1 MTEETIAR
9 DFPDLPEKLQPVAL
23 LVELLDTAAALDAS
37 DAQGH
42 RLDPQEEKELAD
54 TRQLATET
62 IRQTLAENRRA
73 NIARCDMYGLLSAD
87 DLRAALT
94 LHRRLQLARGR
105 TSDREI
111 EQGLGN

>member
-9 DFPDLPEKLQPVAL
+9 DFPGLPKKLQPVAL
-23 LVELLDTAAALDAS
+23 LLELLDTAAALDAS
-37 DAQGH
+37 DAQGD

-54 TRQLATET
+54 TRQLAAVT
-62 IRQTLAENRRA
+62 IRQTLARIDEQTLREA
-73 NIARCDMYGLLSAD
+73 GAYGLLSAD

-94 LHRRLQLARGR
+94 LHRRLQLVRGR
-105 TSDREI
+105 TFDREI